1 MSTTN
6 GISVCRYISHKI
18 YQVYMTTSEILDFT
32 IALTEHFKANTF
44 MTSVRKEM
52 GGSILSSL

>member
-1 MSTTN
+1 
-6 GISVCRYISHKI
+6 
-18 YQVYMTTSEILDFT
+18 MTTSEILDFT